1 MATCARGAWTM
12 DVWYYLFCSMGL
24 RRHLVLTCSMHWWR
38 MGKVMPGKGDVA
50 GAVAG
55 ALGKRRNVTR
65 SRVATRPFKHTHPR
79 FHHLK
84 P

>member
-1 MATCARGAWTM
+1 MATCARGRDYGCM
-12 DVWYYLFCSMGL
+12 VLLILSMGL

-55 ALGKRRNVTR
+55 
-65 SRVATRPFKHTHPR
+65 
-79 FHHLK
+79 HLERGGT
-84 P
+84 